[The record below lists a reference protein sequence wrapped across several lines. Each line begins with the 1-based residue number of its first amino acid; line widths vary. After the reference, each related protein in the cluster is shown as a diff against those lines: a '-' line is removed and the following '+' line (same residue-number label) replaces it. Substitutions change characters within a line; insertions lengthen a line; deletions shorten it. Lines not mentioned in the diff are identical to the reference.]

1 MNRLGRAML
10 LLSLG
15 LVTAGLIRNG
25 GYGWFVQQ
33 RMLLP
38 LVFAAVTLGALG
50 TYEAVQGVRQELKVP
65 DSKRWGVAPIVG
77 WLLLLPLMVL
87 IGVSPAGL
95 GAAAAGRVDAFTPTD
110 EADAFGPLDDSSGP
124 VELRVYDFLNRAIW
138 DDDESLDGVA
148 VRLEGLVV
156 NDDQVPDGF
165 MLTRF
170 LVSCCAAD
178 GIPLQ
183 VAVHG
188 VETPLPDDTWVIV
201 DLTWRAPEV
210 PYAEVE
216 GVKVVDADVIAITPV
231 PEARNDPYE
240 SPF

>member
-1 MNRLGRAML
+1 ML

-15 LVTAGLIRNG
+15 LVAAGLIRTG

-33 RMLLP
+33 RMLWP
-38 LVFAAVTLGALG
+38 LVFAAVVLVLLG

-65 DSKRWGVAPIVG
+65 DSKRWGVAPVVG
-77 WLLLLPLMVL
+77 WLLLLPLVVL

-95 GAAAAGRVDAFTPTD
+95 GAAAAGRVEAFTPTD
-110 EADAFGPLDDSSGP
+110 QTDTFGPLNASNGP
-124 VELRVYDFLNRAIW
+124 VEMRVYDFLDRALW
-138 DDDESLDGVA
+138 DTDESLDGVP

-156 NDDQVPDGF
+156 NDERVPDGF

-170 LVSCCAAD
+170 MVSCCAAD

-183 VAVHG
+183 VAVRG
-188 VETPLPDDTWVIV
+188 VEAPLPNDTWVVV
-201 DLTWRAPEV
+201 DLMWQAPEV
-210 PYAEVE
+210 PYAEAGGATIVE
-216 GVKVVDADVIAITPV
+216 ADVIGVTPV
-231 PEARNDPYE
+231 PEAPNDPYE